1 MTAVKVSVIIPVYNT
16 EQYLGQCLDS
26 VIGQTLKDIEIIC
39 VDDGS
44 WDRSPEILRWH
55 AVADGR
61 IRIIRQ
67 QNSGLGEARNSGL
80 KAATG
85 EYIAFLDSDDWYE
98 PAALEKLYEQAVK
111 DDADICMCG
120 RINHLD
126 RCGNE
131 VSYLTLPN
139 KKLYPREQPFSLDRP
154 DSLFDFSDFSV
165 WNKLYRRSF
174 LEENRI
180 RYLPVRL
187 AEDIHF
193 TPVAICSARR
203 ITV

>member
-55 AVADGR
+55 AAADGR

-139 KKLYPREQPFSLDRP
+139 RAGYSGHFVLWISQRTEAQARFAIQRSRKMPRFRNSSAVFIQTLRYSSGRLY
-154 DSLFDFSDFSV
+154 
-165 WNKLYRRSF
+165 
-174 LEENRI
+174 I
-180 RYLPVRL
+180 MAVRL
-187 AEDIHF
+187 
-193 TPVAICSARR
+193 SGL
-203 ITV
+203 ITR